1 MILPWLPSIIVQ
13 FCDQDANVRN
23 VREFIYTTVMGIT
36 DLKAMSARDASL
48 IGGITSSVLSIS
60 QYLSS
65 PLSGALSDTYGRI
78 PVLLCL
84 HILGIVSYMMWA
96 VSGASFL
103 LFLISRLLNGAARA
117 NVAVLSAMVSDISG
131 KEMRTRGMA
140 VVGAAYSVAYLVG
153 PTASAVLLG
162 PLLGLSGPGGLGAL
176 GPQLGLVAALI
187 SALNILFLFCL
198 SESAPRKPPMQPQ
211 TKDSASTT
219 STGQSVISRV
229 GSSLLLNP
237 SALFSFQSIA
247 SQTVRDCLRKLAFIN
262 FAHMLLFAGL
272 ECNLLYLAQSRFGY
286 TSKDQGRIFLFVG
299 ISMAVIQGGFI
310 RRFKGGREAET
321 LVASILSQAVAY
333 LVIGLAPSEIP
344 FYIGMLFYSFTSA
357 AFVPAFNGLTS
368 LKVPSDQQGQ
378 AMGKLRSIN
387 ALARA
392 FGPSAV
398 SILFWIFGPAVS
410 FAIAAA
416 LTVSVA
422 VSFRRLSYS

>member
-1 MILPWLPSIIVQ
+1 MPKQQTKKTRP
-13 FCDQDANVRN
+13 AT
-23 VREFIYTTVMGIT
+23 E
-36 DLKAMSARDASL
+36 
-48 IGGITSSVLSIS
+48 SVLEKHYQS
-60 QYLSS
+60 QL
-65 PLSGALSDTYGRI
+65 A
-78 PVLLCL
+78 
-84 HILGIVSYMMWA
+84 
-96 VSGASFL
+96 
-103 LFLISRLLNGAARA
+103 
-117 NVAVLSAMVSDISG
+117 
-131 KEMRTRGMA
+131 EMRRILTT
-140 VVGAAYSVAYLVG
+140 AY
-153 PTASAVLLG
+153 
-162 PLLGLSGPGGLGAL
+162 
-176 GPQLGLVAALI
+176 
-187 SALNILFLFCL
+187 C
-198 SESAPRKPPMQPQ
+198 
-211 TKDSASTT
+211 
-219 STGQSVISRV
+219 
-229 GSSLLLNP
+229 GSP
-237 SALFSFQSIA
+237 
-247 SQTVRDCLRKLAFIN
+247 AFDQ
-262 FAHMLLFAGL
+262 MP
-272 ECNLLYLAQSRFGY
+272 FGK
-286 TSKDQGRIFLFVG
+286 SKDQGRIFLFVG